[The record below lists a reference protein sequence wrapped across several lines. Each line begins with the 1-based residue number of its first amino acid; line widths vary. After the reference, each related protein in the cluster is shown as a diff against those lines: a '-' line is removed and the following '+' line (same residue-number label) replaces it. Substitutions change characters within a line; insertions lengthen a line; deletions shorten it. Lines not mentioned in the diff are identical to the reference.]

1 MKKSIKLLIVISLVL
16 MFNIISRTNYCMAK
30 TLNETTQIPVTG
42 KIIFSE
48 NIDNNVINKY
58 DVRGDVPIN
67 SSLNKD
73 KEFTILPKTGDTDD
87 SIYFLIVILAILV
100 FLIFNYKKIN
110 ETEMEALENEKNKNN
125 SIN

>member
-67 SSLNKD
+67 SSLNK
-73 KEFTILPKTGDTDD
+73 EFTILPKTGDTDY
-87 SIYFLIVILAILV
+87 SIYFLIVILAILLL
-100 FLIFNYKKIN
+100 LIFNYKEIN